1 MITLVDEPE
10 MDESL
15 YPSDSM
21 STYLSGPFNLQAPGR
36 PETILA
42 VDLMQSGI
50 DITVWDGGSGV
61 VFSSEE
67 FDGTVSKDGKT
78 VTFTGKTK
86 DSGKYTITPASY
98 EDLQEG
104 YSYLQFSGE
113 DEAIRIVRGLIRR
126 VAGSAFGTYTG
137 GKLTDLGIVLEDGAD
152 NVLGLYVINKDGT
165 FKRENGAWVAIDP
178 EDEEANEE
186 IEGGIWVEALDG
198 IKSAYDEKENND
210 SLTLAD
216 FEGLTI

>member
-1 MITLVDEPE
+1 MITLVDEPD

-15 YPSDSM
+15 HPSDAS
-21 STYLSGPFNLQAPGR
+21 STYLAGPFNLKAPGR

-42 VDLMQSGI
+42 VDLMQSGVN
-50 DITVWDGGSGV
+50 ITVWDGGSGV
-61 VFSSEE
+61 EFSSAE
-67 FDGTVSKDGKT
+67 FDGSVSPDGKT
-78 VTFTGKTK
+78 ITFKGKEK
-86 DSGKYTITPASY
+86 GIGDYVITPASY
-98 EDLQEG
+98 DDLQEG
-104 YSYLQFSGE
+104 YSYLTFSGE
-113 DEAIRIVRGLIRR
+113 DEATRITRGLIRR

-137 GKLTDLGIVLEDGAD
+137 GKLTDLGLVVEDGAD

-165 FKRENGAWVAIDP
+165 FKRENGAWVGIDP

-186 IEGGIWVEALDG
+186 IEDGIWIEALDG